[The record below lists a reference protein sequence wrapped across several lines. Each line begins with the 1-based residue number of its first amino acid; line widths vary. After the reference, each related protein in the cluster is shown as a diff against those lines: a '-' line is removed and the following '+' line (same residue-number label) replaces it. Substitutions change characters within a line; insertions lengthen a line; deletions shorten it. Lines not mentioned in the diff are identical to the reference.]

1 MDIWDFLSL
10 LWIPSLV
17 IGIAFQI
24 RAVYLKNILVKKY
37 GFHFPLG
44 FFKPVN
50 IGELKTNYQMSDSQ
64 SLKQIISKFI
74 FSKKCFYF
82 FSIAAILIA
91 VVPVLFK
98 LWLTWGNTHK

>member
-1 MDIWDFLSL
+1 MDIWNLLSL
-10 LWIPSLV
+10 LWIPCLF

-24 RAVYLKNILVKKY
+24 RAVYFKRVMIKKY
-37 GFHFPLG
+37 GFHFPVG

-64 SLKQIISKFI
+64 NLKQIISKFI

-82 FSIAAILIA
+82 FSIAAILI
-91 VVPVLFK
+91 VIVPVLFK
-98 LWLTWGNTHK
+98 LWVTSGNTHK